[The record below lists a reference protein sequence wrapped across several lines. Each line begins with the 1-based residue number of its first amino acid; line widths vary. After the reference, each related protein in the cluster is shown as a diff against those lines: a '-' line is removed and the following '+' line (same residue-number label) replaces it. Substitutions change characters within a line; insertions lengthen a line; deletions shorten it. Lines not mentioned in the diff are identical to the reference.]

1 MTHIKYKHSF
11 IFFLVLI
18 AAWVLGTL
26 AFTHFSLQPLA
37 NNWPQLLTFLVVV
50 IVVWVAGTFA
60 LIYFWPRLMLLG
72 IKRMVTRR
80 GVDANSS
87 SGVPVN
93 TLYAVPNRA
102 SPRGTSKILTTG
114 TDDVLYV
121 FGWLDLARGP
131 QVLHVPD
138 FAGRYYSV
146 QFTDSSDGADFA
158 YVGTRTTGTQADDY
172 VIAGPGWKGQV
183 PGGITQICSPNNSVL
198 VIGRVLVKNDSDVS
212 TAYGLAQQIQL
223 TPLGSRQPSEQHTT

>member
-1 MTHIKYKHSF
+1 MMQMKYKHSF
-11 IFFLVLI
+11 TFLLVMI
-18 AAWVLGTL
+18 AAWVLGTF
-26 AFTHFSLQPLA
+26 AFIHFSLQPLVD
-37 NNWPQLLTFLVVV
+37 NLQQLLTFLLVV

-72 IKRMVTRR
+72 IKRLVTRR

-102 SPRGTSKILTTG
+102 SPEETSKILTTG

-121 FGWLDLARGP
+121 FGWLDLAKGP

-158 YVGTRTTGTQADDY
+158 YVGTRTTGTQAGDY
-172 VIAGPGWKGQV
+172 LTTGRGWKGQV
-183 PGGITQICSPNNSVL
+183 PSGMKQISSPNDSVL
-198 VIGRVLVKNDSDVS
+198 VIGRVLVQNDSDLS
-212 TAYGLAQQIQL
+212 TAYDLSKQIQL
-223 TPLGSRQPSEQHTT
+223 TPLSGWQPSQ

>member
-1 MTHIKYKHSF
+1 MMHMKYKHSF
-11 IFFLVLI
+11 TFFLVMI
-18 AAWVLGTL
+18 AAWVLGTF
-26 AFTHFSLQPLA
+26 AFIQFSLQPIV
-37 NNWPQLLTFLVVV
+37 NNLQQLLTYLLVI

-72 IKRMVTRR
+72 IKRLVTQR

-93 TLYAVPNRA
+93 RLYAVPNRA
-102 SPRGTSKILTTG
+102 SPSATSKILTTG

-121 FGWLDLARGP
+121 FGWLDLAKGP

-138 FAGRYYSV
+138 FSGRYYSV

-158 YVGTRTTGTQADDY
+158 YVGMRTTGTQAGDY
-172 VIAGPGWKGQV
+172 LIAGQGWKGQV
-183 PGGITQICSPNNSVL
+183 PRGMTQISSPNNSVL
-198 VIGRVLVKNDSDVS
+198 VIGRVLVESDSDLA
-212 TAYGLAQQIQL
+212 TAYDLSKQIQL
-223 TPLGSRQPSEQHTT
+223 TPLSHWQPGQ

>member
-1 MTHIKYKHSF
+1 MKYKHSF
-11 IFFLVLI
+11 IFLWVLL

-26 AFTHFSLQPLA
+26 AFTHFSLQPITH
-37 NNWPQLLTFLVVV
+37 NWPQLLTFLVVV

-87 SGVPVN
+87 SGVPIN
-93 TLYAVPNRA
+93 TLYAVPDRA
-102 SPRGTSKILTTG
+102 SPQGTSKILTTG

-121 FGWLDLARGP
+121 SGWLDLSRGP

-138 FAGRYYSV
+138 LDGRYYGV
-146 QFTDSSDGADFA
+146 QCTDSSDGADFA
-158 YVGTRTTGTQADDY
+158 YVGTRTTGTQAGDY
-172 VIAGPGWKGQV
+172 VITGPGWKGQV
-183 PGGITQICSPNNSVL
+183 PGGMAQVSSPNDLVL
-198 VIGRVLVKNDSDVS
+198 VIGRVLVKSDSDVPA
-212 TAYGLAQQIQL
+212 AYGLSKQIQL
-223 TPLGSRQPSEQHTT
+223 TPLSG

>member
-1 MTHIKYKHSF
+1 MTHMKYKHS
-11 IFFLVLI
+11 ITFFLIMI
-18 AAWVLGTL
+18 AAWVLGTF
-26 AFTHFSLQPLA
+26 AFIHFSLQPLVD
-37 NNWPQLLTFLVVV
+37 NLQQLLTFLLVV

-72 IKRMVTRR
+72 IKRLITQR

-121 FGWLDLARGP
+121 FGWLDLAKGP

-138 FAGRYYSV
+138 SAGRYYSV
-146 QFTDSSDGADFA
+146 QFTDSSDGADFD
-158 YVGTRTTGTQADDY
+158 YVGTRTTGSQAGEY
-172 VIAGPGWKGQV
+172 LMTGPGWKGQL
-183 PGGITQICSPNNSVL
+183 PSGMAQISSPNNSVL
-198 VIGRVLVKNDSDVS
+198 VIGRVLVESDSDVS
-212 TAYGLAQQIQL
+212 PAYELAKQIHL
-223 TPLGSRQPSEQHTT
+223 TSLSGWQPSQ

>member
-1 MTHIKYKHSF
+1 MMQIKYKHSF
-11 IFFLVLI
+11 TFFLVMI
-18 AAWVLGTL
+18 AAWVLGTF
-26 AFTHFSLQPLA
+26 AFTHFSLQPIA
-37 NNWPQLLTFLVVV
+37 NNLQPLLTFLLVV

-60 LIYFWPRLMLLG
+60 LIHFWPRLMLLG
-72 IKRMVTRR
+72 IKRLVTRR

-102 SPRGTSKILTTG
+102 SPQGTSKILTTG

-121 FGWLDLARGP
+121 FGWLDLAKGP

-138 FAGRYYSV
+138 FSGRYYSV

-158 YVGTRTTGTQADDY
+158 YVGTRTTGTQAGDY
-172 VIAGPGWKGQV
+172 LIAGPGWEGQA
-183 PGGITQICSPNNSVL
+183 PSSMTQISSPNDSVL
-198 VIGRVLVKNDSDVS
+198 VIGRVLVESDSDVP
-212 TAYGLAQQIQL
+212 TAYDLSKQIQL
-223 TPLGSRQPSEQHTT
+223 RPPSHWQPGQ

>member
-1 MTHIKYKHSF
+1 MMHMKYKHSF
-11 IFFLVLI
+11 TFLLVMI
-18 AAWVLGTL
+18 AAWVLGTF
-26 AFTHFSLQPLA
+26 AFTQFSLQPLI
-37 NNWPQLLTFLVVV
+37 NNLQQLLTFLFVV

-60 LIYFWPRLMLLG
+60 LIYSWPRLMLLG
-72 IKRMVTRR
+72 IKRLVTQR

-102 SPRGTSKILTTG
+102 SPQGTSKILTTG

-121 FGWLDLARGP
+121 FGWLHLSKGP

-146 QFTDSSDGADFA
+146 QFTDPSDGADFS
-158 YVGTRTTGTQADDY
+158 YVGTRTTGTQAGDY
-172 VIAGPGWKGQV
+172 LITGPGWKGQG
-183 PGGITQICSPNNSVL
+183 PSGMMQISSPNDSVL
-198 VIGRVLVKNDSDVS
+198 VIGRVLVKNDGDLS
-212 TAYGLAQQIQL
+212 TAYDLSKQIQL
-223 TPLGSRQPSEQHTT
+223 TPLSGWQPSQ

>member
-1 MTHIKYKHSF
+1 MMHMKYKHSF
-11 IFFLVLI
+11 TFLLVMI
-18 AAWVLGTL
+18 AAWVLATF
-26 AFTHFSLQPLA
+26 AFVQFSLQPIA
-37 NNWPQLLTFLVVV
+37 NNWQQLLTFLLVV

-72 IKRMVTRR
+72 IKRLVTQR

-102 SPRGTSKILTTG
+102 SPQGTSKILTTG

-121 FGWLDLARGP
+121 FGWLDLAKGP

-146 QFTDSSDGADFA
+146 QFTDPSDGANFA
-158 YVGTRTTGTQADDY
+158 YVGTRTTGTQAGDY
-172 VIAGPGWKGQV
+172 LITGPGWKGQV
-183 PGGITQICSPNNSVL
+183 PGGTTQIPSPNNSLL
-198 VIGRVLVKNDSDVS
+198 VIGRVLVQSDSDLS
-212 TAYGLAQQIQL
+212 TAYDLSKQIQL
-223 TPLGSRQPSEQHTT
+223 TRLGGWQPGQPLP